1 MMSTKHSVADES
13 GLSTDAEAAAVRTLD
28 AEPIVEPVLKDA
40 EEEEIAELWAG
51 DPGNQGA

>member
-1 MMSTKHSVADES
+1 MSTKHSVADES
-13 GLSTDAEAAAVRTLD
+13 VLSTDAEAAAVRTLD